1 MNSNV
6 QGKSASGNRPPI
18 PIATFP
24 DVTEEF
30 PSIEAK
36 VWKAVDETSS
46 IGATTKKK
54 NKRSAHTAAIESS
67 PTLRPLITTH
77 TPSNT
82 VMTDAMQNQINT
94 TSDASLVRI
103 TAPTVPLEI
112 DGMIPGGTLWEDPF
126 GGMTLDED
134 VVEQQVG
141 VVAMRPRTL
150 DDAAAAAVSFP
161 SMQTTP
167 VITRQQY
174 SANNTI
180 GSIGFQETPSPLDN
194 VNHLVEQSNLSQG
207 AMQHPAKVILSL
219 SHPHPPTLPLSTQRY
234 INTLLTHPINTSSV
248 AYVISFIGLQHPLM
262 HMSFHSLDCN
272 NR

>member
-6 QGKSASGNRPPI
+6 QGKNASGNRPPI

-67 PTLRPLITTH
+67 PTLRPLLTTH

-94 TSDASLVRI
+94 TSNASLAHI
-103 TAPTVPLEI
+103 AAPTVLEI

-150 DDAAAAAVSFP
+150 DAAAAVSFP

-207 AMQHPAKVILSL
+207 AMQHPVKVILSL
-219 SHPHPPTLPLSTQRY
+219 PPHPPSSLPLSTQQY
-234 INTLLTHPINTSSV
+234 DNTLLIHPINTSSD

-262 HMSFHSLDCN
+262 HMSFHSFVCN
-272 NR
+272 DR